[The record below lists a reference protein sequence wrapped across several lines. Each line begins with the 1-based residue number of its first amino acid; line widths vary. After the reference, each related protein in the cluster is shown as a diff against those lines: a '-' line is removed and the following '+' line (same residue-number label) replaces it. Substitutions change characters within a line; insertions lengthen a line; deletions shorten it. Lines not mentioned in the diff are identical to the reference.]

1 MGKIQ
6 NPTVPSEL
14 YAELLATISDL
25 TKSMAIAV
33 ARMAL
38 RAQCSAAIADAE
50 KAERAADALFFAA
63 AHSTEMAEPQQ
74 MCHVA
79 QTATTGQQDGSPCE
93 VPTSTIGSLDELY
106 AACSWLGAAC
116 SWLEKVQVPR
126 AEPKEEIHSAESVI
140 AMRMI
145 QLQDRLGGFI
155 KHE

>member
-6 NPTVPSEL
+6 NTTVPDVL
-14 YAELLATISDL
+14 YAEFLAAISDL

-50 KAERAADALFFAA
+50 KAERAAEALYFAT
-63 AHSTEMAEPQQ
+63 AHSTEMAEQEQ

-79 QTATTGQQDGSPCE
+79 QTATTGQQDSSPCD
-93 VPTSTIGSLDELY
+93 VRTIGSLDELY
-106 AACSWLGAAC
+106 AACSWLNAAC
-116 SWLEKVQVPR
+116 NWLETAQAPR
-126 AEPKEEIHSAESVI
+126 AEPKGEIRSAESVI
-140 AMRMI
+140 AMRMV

-155 KHE
+155 KH